1 MNPWKYINVGRFL
14 FRVLLISMTNS
25 PLKNNGDI
33 SSLAKIYKQI
43 FDASFYPFSII
54 YNEMNLSSQSL
65 PSEYQ
70 KMLDDLDDQVLQLDR
85 KVFKRLK
92 KLGYNP
98 QIIYDVGA
106 SNSGW
111 SYYIKKILTEA
122 EFYLFE
128 PLIDYSSDYQ
138 GLMSEILR
146 VFPSFHL
153 FKYALGEK
161 SGTVTM
167 NIFENAVSSTALT
180 ISDIGQKTIPVE
192 IPMLSMD
199 EAIATFNLP
208 NPQVIKIDTQGS
220 ELSILKGA
228 IETLPKVDVL
238 FLECWLYR
246 GYGNETPLLTEIADW
261 LLPLNFRLWDIT
273 EPYRDPDDILATLD
287 CIFINT
293 KSAIAPDWYY

>member
-1 MNPWKYINVGRFL
+1 
-14 FRVLLISMTNS
+14 
-25 PLKNNGDI
+25 
-33 SSLAKIYKQI
+33 
-43 FDASFYPFSII
+43 
-54 YNEMNLSSQSL
+54 MNLSSQLLLSD
-65 PSEYQ
+65 YQ
-70 KMLDDLDDQVLQLDR
+70 KMLDDLDAQVLQLDR

-98 QIIYDVGA
+98 QIIFDIGA

-111 SYYIKKILTEA
+111 SYYMNKVLPEA

-161 SGTVTM
+161 SGTITM
-167 NIFENAVSSTALT
+167 NIFENIVSSTALA

-192 IPMLSMD
+192 VSMLTLD

-228 IETLPKVDVL
+228 VQTLPSVDVL

-246 GYGNETPLLTEIADW
+246 GYGKETPLLTEIADW
-261 LLPLNFRLWDIT
+261 LLPFNFRLYDIA
-273 EPYRDPDDILATLD
+273 EPYRNPDDVLTTLD
-287 CIFINT
+287 CVFVNT
-293 KSAIAPDWYY
+293 NSRITPDWFY

>member
-1 MNPWKYINVGRFL
+1 
-14 FRVLLISMTNS
+14 
-25 PLKNNGDI
+25 
-33 SSLAKIYKQI
+33 
-43 FDASFYPFSII
+43 
-54 YNEMNLSSQSL
+54 MNLSSQSL
-65 PSEYQ
+65 PPEYQ
-70 KMLDDLDDQVLQLDR
+70 KMLDDLDPQVLQLDR

-98 QIIYDVGA
+98 QIIFDVGA

-111 SYYIKKILTEA
+111 SYYMNKVLPKA

-128 PLIDYSSDYQ
+128 PLIDYSDDYQ
-138 GLMSEILR
+138 GLMSEVLQ
-146 VFPSFHL
+146 VFPSFYL

-167 NIFENAVSSTALT
+167 NIFENVVSSTALT
-180 ISDIGQKTIPVE
+180 ISEIGQKTIPVKVS
-192 IPMLSMD
+192 MLTLD

-228 IETLPKVDVL
+228 VQTLPKVDVL

-246 GYGNETPLLTEIADW
+246 GYGKETPLLTEIADW
-261 LLPLNFRLWDIT
+261 LLQFDFRLWDIA
-273 EPYRDPDDILATLD
+273 EPYRNPEDILTTLD
-287 CIFINT
+287 CVFINT
-293 KSAIAPDWYY
+293 QSAIAPSWYY